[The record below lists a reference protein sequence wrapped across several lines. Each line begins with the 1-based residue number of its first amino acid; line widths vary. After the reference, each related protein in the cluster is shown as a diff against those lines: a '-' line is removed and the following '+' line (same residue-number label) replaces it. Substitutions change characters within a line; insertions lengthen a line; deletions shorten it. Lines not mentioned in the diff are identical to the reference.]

1 MTTATTA
8 APMTRADMLTLVLLV
23 AAQVVLFLIPLIVLG
38 RAIGWPASLRL
49 PAGEALPLIARHAT
63 AVQIGYWGYLLTAT
77 AMVPLA
83 LALRRFARTHGVHGG
98 LPDLMAAMGV
108 AAAVLKT
115 LGIVRW
121 LIAMPSLALLHAGSS
136 DPIIRAVVEVNYVV
150 LNGYAGAVGELLGV
164 QLFSGIWLMLVGTML
179 LRANLR
185 LNGIAGLAIGA
196 AFATTALRTLV
207 PAFEILSTIVPP
219 LALGWF
225 VVLAVTLG
233 RLATLRKA

>member
-83 LALRRFARTHGVHGG
+83 LALRHFAQAHGVRGG
-98 LPDLMAAMGV
+98 LPDVMAAMGV

-121 LIAMPSLALLHAGSS
+121 LIAMPNLAMLHAGTN
-136 DPIIRAVVEVNYVV
+136 DPIIRAAVEVGYVA

-179 LRANLR
+179 LRAKLCV
-185 LNGIAGLAIGA
+185 NGLAGLAIGA
-196 AFATTALRTLV
+196 GFATTALRTFV
-207 PAFEILSTIVPP
+207 PAFEILGAIVPP

-225 VVLAVTLG
+225 VALAVTLARRALPG
-233 RLATLRKA
+233 S